1 MAQFHWPEGLGHAEM
16 DGRDGL
22 AAEHFNRLMRRE
34 GFIVDTQVQGEALL
48 ALIQAH
54 LAVQALDDALAL
66 VRVPGLEAARDEADT
81 ARLLLAA
88 GAVCLDAI
96 SIQALARE
104 FHITMS
110 EEEARTLWK
119 EVARRG

>member
-48 ALIQAH
+48 ALIHAH
-54 LAVQALDDALAL
+54 AAV
-66 VRVPGLEAARDEADT
+66 RSLEAALELLDMWELRSARDEADA

-88 GAVCLDAI
+88 GAVRLDAI

-110 EEEARTLWK
+110 EQEARILWK
-119 EVARRG
+119 EVTRRG

>member
-48 ALIQAH
+48 ALIHAH
-54 LAVQALDDALAL
+54 AAV
-66 VRVPGLEAARDEADT
+66 RSLEAALELLDMWELRSARDEADA

-88 GAVCLDAI
+88 GAVRLDAI

-104 FHITMS
+104 FRITMS
-110 EEEARTLWK
+110 EGEARILWK
-119 EVARRG
+119 EVTRRG